1 MENLDLSEELMLT
14 NQKLQLNGQALETM
28 VFDPNFT
35 LTDMN
40 RGFRIFAV
48 EESLDTIPARR
59 YRLGGQAQS
68 LMTVFLH
75 AQILHPGEFDPRT
88 RVMIKIET
96 ELFEKSAIWN
106 RTFDRQDMP
115 HSFSAAL
122 LGSLLVVLQNTEKNM
137 PLLICPSSDFLS
149 LALFKEPRTDVLM
162 GHHGFVLFIGIPPIN
177 TATLSSRPRK

>member
-1 MENLDLSEELMLT
+1 L
-14 NQKLQLNGQALETM
+14 
-28 VFDPNFT
+28 T
-35 LTDMN
+35 LTSPWGSIN
-40 RGFRIFAV
+40 WGFRIFAV

-59 YRLGGQAQS
+59 YRLRGQAPS

-96 ELFEKSAIWN
+96 ELFEKSEIWN
-106 RTFDRQDMP
+106 LTFDRQDIP
-115 HSFSAAL
+115 HSFSTVL
-122 LGSLLVVLQNTEKNM
+122 LGTLLQNTEKNI

-162 GHHGFVLFIGIPPIN
+162 GHHGFVLSIGIPLIN